1 MYLEIEEDVENSYNI
16 QAQIIPR
23 AAAAAAIISSAT
35 AAHISLTTTS
45 MYKIYFIYSMYTI
58 DFFEENSKLYKF
70 QSLEFN
76 GKN

>member
-23 AAAAAAIISSAT
+23 AAAAAIIPSAT
-35 AAHISLTTTS
+35 AAHISLATTN